1 MLTIQQIIRWKRN
14 ACCLYSIWRL
24 ALYVDKGIDSRWF
37 RRADGAE
44 RADLGARN
52 AAEVADTLS
61 CDLVFGT
68 GGLRGT
74 LGDGSSHMNVLV
86 VARATQGL
94 ANYLRKRFEAPSVV
108 ICRDSRHC
116 SDGFAR
122 RTAEVLAGNGIRAL
136 LFPRVEPTPALS
148 FAVRELGCSAGVV
161 ITASHNPKEYNG
173 YKVYGADGCQI
184 TVAAA
189 AEIQDEINAVGPSGV
204 QAVAY
209 EEGVESGLIGMI
221 PDDVLDRYVEAVLAQ
236 STGVDCSTLRVA
248 YTPLNG
254 TGLELVSRVLA
265 GIGVADLHVVPEQ
278 AEPDGDFP
286 TCPKPNPE
294 EPAALELGIALGKRV
309 GADVLLATDPD
320 ADRVGVAVPHDGEW
334 KLLTGNELGLLLLD
348 FLATR
353 VREAGED
360 LRHRVAV
367 TTIVSAPM
375 ADDLARAHG
384 FELRRTLTGFKF
396 CGEQIGILER
406 QGRESDFL
414 FGLEESYGY
423 LAGTYVRDKDAV
435 VACMLACELVAHWKS
450 EGLDLWEAM
459 QRLYD
464 RYGHWGN
471 EQVSVAYEGAE
482 GPGRMAAIMDA
493 LRSEPPAELGGLAV
507 ESAIDYARGAAMP
520 VVNPLPGSPDQAL
533 PPSNVLEFRLAGG
546 SRVLVRPSGTEPKVK
561 AYAFARGETAKGADA
576 LLGALVADLRG
587 LLG

>member
-1 MLTIQQIIRWKRN
+1 MRMEEWDGKR
-14 ACCLYSIWRL
+14 RT
-24 ALYVDKGIDSRWF
+24 
-37 RRADGAE
+37 ADMTGATSNQSS
-44 RADLGARN
+44 AT
-52 AAEVADTLS
+52 DTLK
-61 CDLVFGT
+61 FGT

-74 LGDGSSHMNVLV
+74 LGDGPGHMNALV

-94 ANYLRKRFEAPSVV
+94 ANYLRKRFDAPSVA

-116 SDGFAR
+116 SDEFAR

-173 YKVYGADGCQI
+173 YKVYGADGCQS

-189 AEIQDEINAVGPSGV
+189 AEIQDEINAVGPDSV

-209 EEGVESGLIGMI
+209 EEGVESGLIGLT
-221 PDDVLDRYVEAVLAQ
+221 PDEVLDRYCDAVLAQ
-236 STGVDCSTLRVA
+236 STGIDCSGLRVA

-254 TGLELVSRVLA
+254 TGLELVSRTLA
-265 GIGVADLHVVPEQ
+265 GIGVTDLHVVPEQ
-278 AEPDGDFP
+278 AEPNGDFP

-294 EPAALELGIALGKRV
+294 EPAALELGVALGQRV

-348 FLATR
+348 FLASCA
-353 VREAGED
+353 EASGED
-360 LRHRVAV
+360 MSRRVAV

-384 FELRRTLTGFKF
+384 LELRRTLTGFKF
-396 CGEQIGILER
+396 CGEQIGILES

-423 LAGTYVRDKDAV
+423 LAGTYARDKDAV
-435 VACMLACELVAHWKS
+435 VSCVLACELAAHWK
-450 EGLDLWEAM
+450 ERGLDLWEAM
-459 QRLYD
+459 RALYD

-471 EQVSVAYEGAE
+471 EQVSVAYEGEDGAE
-482 GPGRMAAIMDA
+482 RMAAVMDA
-493 LRSEPPAELGGLAV
+493 LRSEPLAELGGLAV
-507 ESAIDYARGAAMP
+507 DSVIDYAPGAPMP
-520 VVNPLPGSPDQAL
+520 VVNPLPGSPAQVL
-533 PPSNVLEFRLAGG
+533 PPSNVLEWRLAGG

-561 AYAFARGETAKGADA
+561 AYVFAKGETSEEAEGLLAK
-576 LLGALVADLRG
+576 LVREVRG
-587 LLG
+587 LLL